1 VSLAP
6 IIAGGRFVSPANL
19 YADSAL
25 PHLNSQAVQATA
37 TKAPSNNSPIDVGN
51 AHLVWGTDDNGV
63 TATAT
68 IKNNQNQT
76 VGSVVVDHKKDTVT
90 VTQYDPATGKPDID
104 PDTGKPY
111 SSTFKHVGDSI
122 VNEGTLASEDLPG
135 DPDDYFTQDR
145 NQVVT
150 LQTGDQ
156 NTPDISVDIAY
167 NINGFDLNGKSSGLG
182 AVIAMPHPGA
192 KGDDAMMDD
201 RLVIASGGLTP
212 DGDFADPKQLTAQ
225 YMGNWAGENEQ
236 ERDFVSPMPH
246 DDGFKVSDLWSW
258 L

>member
-1 VSLAP
+1 MSLAP
-6 IIAGGRFVSPANL
+6 IMTGGGSVSPANL
-19 YADSAL
+19 DADL
-25 PHLNSQAVQATA
+25 PSRYLNTLGLQATA
-37 TKAPSNNSPIDVGN
+37 KKAPSTDSPIDVGN
-51 AHLVWGTDDNGV
+51 AHLVWGNDGNGV

-68 IKNNQNQT
+68 IENNQNQT

-145 NQVVT
+145 NQEVT

-212 DGDFADPKQLTAQ
+212 DGNFPDPKQLTAQ
-225 YMGNWAGENEQ
+225 YMGNWASSGEQ
-236 ERDFVSPMPH
+236 DKDFVSPMPH
-246 DDGFKVSDLWSW
+246 DDGFKISDLWSW